1 MKNRIQIGVR
11 NTLLMLV
18 ALCAANFALSSIALA
33 QVAPNFSIKDC
44 SDAPHDLYQDLDAGK
59 AVIIVWVMPCTECA
73 LPLITTNGVAKE
85 LSNSYPGRVKM
96 YVLDDFGETDCAA
109 LRGWLKTYSINAT
122 GSYVTVASTPTV
134 PMTDYGEIGMP
145 KIIAVHGS
153 NREIIY
159 RSENNVDGFALR
171 DSIKARLATAS
182 VPDQSSAAIIT
193 PNPVRGDMLTLR
205 LPEGVA
211 TLPGSGA
218 GNLPGVSPSI
228 MISTV
233 TGDDAT
239 PHDAAEVN
247 GTSIRVSTAHL
258 AAGAYMLRMISGGT
272 VYALPFT
279 VIR

>member
-44 SDAPHDLYQDLDAGK
+44 NDTPHDLYQDLDAGK

-73 LPLITTNGVAKE
+73 LPLLTTNGVAKE
-85 LSNSYPGRVKM
+85 LNNTYPGLVKM
-96 YVLDDFGETDCAA
+96 YVLDDFGDTECAS
-109 LRGWLKTYSINAT
+109 LRGWLKTYSINTT
-122 GSYVTVASTPTV
+122 GSYVTVASTPGVT
-134 PMTDYGEIGMP
+134 MTDYGEIGMP
-145 KIIAVHGS
+145 KIIAVHGPA
-153 NREIIY
+153 RDIIY

-182 VPDQSSAAIIT
+182 VPDQSSAVIIT
-193 PNPVRGDMLTLR
+193 PNPVHGNMLTLR

-211 TLPGSGA
+211 PLPNVS
-218 GNLPGVSPSI
+218 PSVSPSI
-228 MISTV
+228 TISSV
-233 TGDDAT
+233 TGQDVT
-239 PHDAAEVN
+239 PHDAAEVH
-247 GTSIRVSTAHL
+247 GSLIRVNTAHL
-258 AAGAYMLRMISGGT
+258 AAGAYMLRVISGSA